1 VTKGNYLN
9 WPVPNPDKPQPKR
22 NWLVREIP
30 NSKSQIPN
38 NGVSFGQ
45 ILNAFGEE
53 QPGSCGAL
61 QVRTQDT
68 FSSYKLDDL
77 ADFRRFHGMSSPCFK
92 MLVFIY
98 NYRHIVTVLKS
109 KCQPRWENANL

>member
-1 VTKGNYLN
+1 MIYIKLFRDMKKNIL
-9 WPVPNPDKPQPKR
+9 P
-22 NWLVREIP
+22 E
-30 NSKSQIPN
+30 
-38 NGVSFGQ
+38 NGRFLLQNV
-45 ILNAFGEE
+45 
-53 QPGSCGAL
+53 PGSCGAL